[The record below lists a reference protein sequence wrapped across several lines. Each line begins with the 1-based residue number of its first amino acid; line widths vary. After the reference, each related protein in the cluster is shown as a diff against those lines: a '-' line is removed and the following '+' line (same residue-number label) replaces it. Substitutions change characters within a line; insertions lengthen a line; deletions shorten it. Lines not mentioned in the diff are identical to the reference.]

1 MCSFSTYFQHILIL
15 HNSQL
20 TTTNWVKGRRMQL
33 TNDKTCC
40 ATTLRQ
46 MLRCAQTTNVIC
58 VARLS
63 DMLNDPY
70 CPPCVCSTRMACPEI
85 LCAPDFVHPHK
96 HQHLP
101 VLLPTDVWHHGLG
114 LVSHCIYSNDYNSP
128 SGDVLLRTCAPQSP
142 SNHFLIRNCF
152 IFCLGLDICLSLL
165 WFIVLYL
172 YVEESVFY
180 CPRAARE
187 WSW

>member
-1 MCSFSTYFQHILIL
+1 MLECPHLDSIFEVLKRISIVWDEYIMPDKLYPVGIDDICSFSTCFKHILIL
-15 HNSQL
+15 DSSQL
-20 TTTNWVKGRRMQL
+20 ATTNWVKGRRMQL
-33 TNDKTCC
+33 NDNKTCC

-96 HQHLP
+96 HQHFP
-101 VLLPTDVWHHGLG
+101 VLLPTDV
-114 LVSHCIYSNDYNSP
+114 
-128 SGDVLLRTCAPQSP
+128 
-142 SNHFLIRNCF
+142 
-152 IFCLGLDICLSLL
+152 
-165 WFIVLYL
+165 
-172 YVEESVFY
+172 
-180 CPRAARE
+180 
-187 WSW
+187 